1 MQPNQ
6 PCGLP
11 CAAFHRQQAEHP
23 LISEF
28 SMHSWSVQQRPQVAH
43 GMRFYLCA
51 RCVQACMKAAK
62 QAGFLSDDLAKAT
75 IKNVAY
81 LYTAVK
87 P

>member
-1 MQPNQ
+1 
-6 PCGLP
+6 
-11 CAAFHRQQAEHP
+11 
-23 LISEF
+23 
-28 SMHSWSVQQRPQVAH
+28 
-43 GMRFYLCA
+43 
-51 RCVQACMKAAK
+51 MKAAK